1 MSITFYI
8 FEHYQLWMMD
18 SKAQRVFFPKT
29 PKLCVWHTEVRSC
42 YRLKGL
48 GLKQAGPEFLCLGY
62 CRFDDCPVMVTVTVH
77 SEKDFKATV
86 GFQREQ
92 SIKKLHRIKKEACSS
107 K

>member
-1 MSITFYI
+1 MNVISKGLRTIHPYCSIAFKR
-8 FEHYQLWMMD
+8 H
-18 SKAQRVFFPKT
+18 
-29 PKLCVWHTEVRSC
+29 
-42 YRLKGL
+42 RLKGL

-92 SIKKLHRIKKEACSS
+92 RIKKIAPN
-107 K
+107 